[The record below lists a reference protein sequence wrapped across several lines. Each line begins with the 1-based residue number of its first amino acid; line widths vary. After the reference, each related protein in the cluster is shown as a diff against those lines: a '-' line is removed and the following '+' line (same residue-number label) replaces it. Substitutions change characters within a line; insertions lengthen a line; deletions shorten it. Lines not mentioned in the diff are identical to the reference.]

1 MRIIFALHKFCA
13 DAVDAIQGNSWPS
26 SAPAAPATLSKIP
39 CFVPNL
45 SARQGMN
52 VAFKQFFG
60 CLGAMVNGQDK
71 KILIVE
77 KQPNYTQQL
86 VKQVMFAGMSPVVA
100 VTGEGGIRKAIEH
113 HPDLILLELDLTDMD
128 GLRFVSLIRE
138 RESLQ
143 KTPIVAMSIVGQMKA
158 VALKGGCNDFICK
171 PVKMIELMAHI
182 RQFIYGSR
190 AAPMKTPG

>member
-1 MRIIFALHKFCA
+1 ML
-13 DAVDAIQGNSWPS
+13 
-26 SAPAAPATLSKIP
+26 LSTH
-39 CFVPNL
+39 
-45 SARQGMN
+45 
-52 VAFKQFFG
+52 FFG

-86 VKQVMFAGMSPVVA
+86 VKQVMFAGLSPVVA

-113 HPDLILLELDLTDMD
+113 HPDLILLELDLADMD

-143 KTPIVAMSIVGQMKA
+143 KIPIVAMSIVGQMKA
-158 VALKGGCNDFICK
+158 AALRGGCNDFMVK

-182 RQFIYGSR
+182 RQFLSGSP
-190 AAPMKTPG
+190 AAPMKSLG